1 MSKQI
6 QTIAFYTLLEA
17 LRNRLS
23 WLVVAIALIG
33 IALSG
38 FIKDVALTESVQ
50 LQAALLAAFLRFS
63 AVFLMATFVVTSMV
77 REMNDK
83 GLELLLALPLSRA
96 SYLMGKILGYGLLSM
111 MPALLFAALSLLFS
125 PFDQSM
131 LWGISLIFELWII
144 VAFSILCVLSMNQIL
159 AALSATM
166 GFYLLARSITT
177 LLFIANDPLASTSTS
192 QVWMQKMMNMIAS
205 VIPHLD
211 QFTRTE
217 WLVYHNG
224 NWSMLNVLIVQC
236 VLSIALLGAAA
247 MFDLYRKNI

>member
-1 MSKQI
+1 MFKQI

-23 WLVVAIALIG
+23 WLIVAIALIG

-38 FIKDVALTESVQ
+38 FLKDVALTESVQ

-83 GLELLLALPLSRA
+83 GLELLLALPLARS
-96 SYLMGKILGYGLLSM
+96 SYLAGKLLGYGVLAM
-111 MPALLFAALSLLFS
+111 MPAILFAALSALFS
-125 PFDQSM
+125 PFDQAI
-131 LWGISLIFELWII
+131 LWGISLTFELWIVI
-144 VAFSILCVLSMNQIL
+144 AFAILCVLSMNQIL
-159 AALSATM
+159 AALSATI

-177 LLFIANDPLASTSTS
+177 LLFIANDPLAANTTS
-192 QVWMQKMMNMIAS
+192 QIWMQKVMNFVGSI
-205 VIPHLD
+205 VPHLD

-217 WLVYHNG
+217 WLVYGNG
-224 NWSMLNVLIVQC
+224 HWSMLSMLAVQC
-236 VLSIALLGAAA
+236 GLSIVLLGAAGL
-247 MFDLYRKNI
+247 FDLYRKNI